1 MASYLLKRSIF
12 ETQTFIFTMYLF
24 NKIFWAKGFRSYQK
38 WLIITLG
45 LFSSSAGMYG
55 QAANVITHQDISRWM
70 SVAPESVFKMFRESG
85 MAPVNHELTEIEKA
99 KIEKAFA
106 GLPPLYHKVLKGHLH
121 SISFMDNM
129 PNTALT
135 SPVESS
141 DSTKIF
147 NITFRAG
154 ILHETISQ
162 WATWKEYSCYDTL
175 KTPGY
180 KISIEGGNLDA
191 FMYVLLHE
199 ASHVLDAVLEIT
211 PPVLDRAALVKPTH
225 FTQGIWYKM
234 NVPNEKYIDSLLEK
248 TRFRSGK
255 SVPIASAP
263 EIYKVLRKTPFAS
276 LYGMASWSE
285 DFAELATIY
294 HLTQKMNQ
302 PFYISVKKN
311 GLELMRFEPMKN
323 KLVKRRLKKLEFL
336 YNG

>member
-1 MASYLLKRSIF
+1 MILS
-12 ETQTFIFTMYLF
+12 
-24 NKIFWAKGFRSYQK
+24 
-38 WLIITLG
+38 
-45 LFSSSAGMYG
+45 LFSSAGVYG
-55 QAANVITHQDISRWM
+55 QAPNFINNQDIASRI
-70 SVAPESVFKMFRESG
+70 SVAPESVFKMFREAG
-85 MAPVNHELTEIEKA
+85 MAPVNHELTEIEKT

-106 GLPPLYHKVLKGHLH
+106 VLPPLYHKILKKHLH

-154 ILHETISQ
+154 ILHETIAQ

-175 KTPGY
+175 NHSDY

-191 FMYVLLHE
+191 IMYVLLHE
-199 ASHVLDAVLEIT
+199 ASHVLDVVLEIT
-211 PPVLDRAALVKPTH
+211 PPVLDRAALVNPTH
-225 FTQGIWYKM
+225 FTEGIWYKM

-263 EIYKVLRKTPFAS
+263 KIYKALQKTPFVS

-294 HLTQKMNQ
+294 HLTKKMNQ

-311 GLELMRFEPMKN
+311 GFELIRFEPMKN

-336 YNG
+336 YTVQS